1 MSLPLT
7 YEKKYYNSKIYVN
20 GEPVQD
26 IELNEESDN
35 KQQTIMGHYNSIPIH
50 MKRLHINTKR
60 RQAKRQ
66 TKKQKKR
73 TSKNKHKNS
82 TKYVQTYK

>member
-1 MSLPLT
+1 MRHPLT
-7 YEKKYYNSKIYVN
+7 YENRYYNSKIYVN
-20 GEPVQD
+20 GEPIQD

-35 KQQTIMGHYNSIPIH
+35 KKQTIVGHYNSIPIH

-60 RQAKRQ
+60 RQAK
-66 TKKQKKR
+66 KQKKR
-73 TSKNKHKNS
+73 TTSKNKHT

>member
-7 YEKKYYNSKIYVN
+7 YEKKYYNKKVYVN

-35 KQQTIMGHYNSIPIH
+35 EKQTIVGHYNSIPIH
-50 MKRLHINTKR
+50 MKRLHIYTKR
-60 RQAKRQ
+60 RQAK
-66 TKKQKKR
+66 KQKKR
-73 TSKNKHKNS
+73 TAKRRQVKN
-82 TKYVQTYK
+82 TTRYVQTYK

>member
-7 YEKKYYNSKIYVN
+7 YENRYYNKKVYVN

-35 KQQTIMGHYNSIPIH
+35 KKQTIIGHYNSIPIH
-50 MKRLHINTKR
+50 MKRLHIYTKR
-60 RQAKRQ
+60 RQA
-66 TKKQKKR
+66 KKQKKR
-73 TSKNKHKNS
+73 TSKRR
-82 TKYVQTYK
+82 TKSKSK

>member
-1 MSLPLT
+1 MKHSLT
-7 YEKKYYNSKIYVN
+7 YENRYYNSKIYFN

-35 KQQTIMGHYNSIPIH
+35 KKQTIVGHYNSIPIH

-60 RQAKRQ
+60 RQAK
-66 TKKQKKR
+66 KQKKR
-73 TSKNKHKNS
+73 TTSKNKHKTS
-82 TKYVQTYK
+82 TRYVQTYK